1 MFSED
6 VFPILGEKKK
16 KKEHQYLLV
25 LIYVS
30 LKISEKRRAAT
41 QSNTEKM

>member
-6 VFPILGEKKK
+6 VFPILGEKK